1 MKNQTKHTPG
11 PWYIDETFGLI
22 MWQDKEV
29 AAIHAARNGDAKGNA
44 ALIAAAP
51 EMLEALEAC
60 QRAIGAGIDADPEL
74 WKAAYIKT
82 ELAITKAKGG
92 A

>member
-1 MKNQTKHTPG
+1 MNNTKSKHTPG
-11 PWYIDETFGLI
+11 PWYIDETYGLI

-29 AAIHAARNGDAKGNA
+29 AAIHAGRNGDARANA

-51 EMLEALEAC
+51 DLLAAC
-60 QRAIGAGIDADPEL
+60 EIILTNSSTLDLSNPYHKAIQDAAF
-74 WKAAYIKT
+74 AAI
-82 ELAITKAKGG
+82 AKAKGG